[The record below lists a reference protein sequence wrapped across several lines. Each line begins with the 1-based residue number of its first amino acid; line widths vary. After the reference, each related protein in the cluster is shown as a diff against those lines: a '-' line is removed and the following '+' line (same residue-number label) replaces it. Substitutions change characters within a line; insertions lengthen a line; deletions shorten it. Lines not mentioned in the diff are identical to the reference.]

1 MAIKFYFQYFLL
13 TPKLLPDLNYERG
26 VKVLVV
32 HNSEKMCA
40 NDEWDLTAFKER
52 GRARKNA

>member
-1 MAIKFYFQYFLL
+1 MAIKLYFQYFLL

-32 HNSEKMCA
+32 HNSVKMCA
-40 NDEWDLTAFKER
+40 NDEWDLAAFKER
-52 GRARKNA
+52 GKARKNA